1 MKFITLGLVSIILL
15 SCNKK
20 EETMPISKENITQS
34 SISTEPKTSLNP
46 TDLKFAENVVDLG
59 NIKTVDTLL
68 VAHYTFKNTGNS
80 PLLIEYINPDC
91 SCTDYEYSK
100 DTIPVNGDGFINLKF
115 DTKNKVG
122 PQKVYAV
129 VKANTKD
136 KFYRLLLKVNL
147 N

>member
-1 MKFITLGLVSIILL
+1 MKFITLSLISFILL

-20 EETMPISKENITQS
+20 EETTTTSKESITQS
-34 SISTEPKTSLNP
+34 PISTESKTSLDL
-46 TDLKFAENVVDLG
+46 TDLKFNESVVDLG
-59 NIKTVDTLL
+59 TIKTVDTLL
-68 VAHYTFKNTGNS
+68 VAHYTFKNIGKF

-91 SCTDYEYSK
+91 SCTDYEHTK
-100 DTIPVNGDGFINLKF
+100 DTIPVNGDGFVNLKF